1 MTVCPPHKDAVRPI
15 LYIKKY
21 SQSLFLSCRTSLDAH
36 EAVISSS
43 RLQSLNPVL
52 YLRCSLSKD
61 SLGLLN
67 ALFFPFLFFSLCLRL
82 FVTLEGMMLS
92 SLPLS
97 RFIALRHPV
106 VAGGSSRSFNI
117 LTLPYHKMYA
127 GLELRARKFGML
139 FIDSQ
144 FLRSLA
150 FDDA

>member
-1 MTVCPPHKDAVRPI
+1 M
-15 LYIKKY
+15 
-21 SQSLFLSCRTSLDAH
+21 
-36 EAVISSS
+36 
-43 RLQSLNPVL
+43 
-52 YLRCSLSKD
+52 
-61 SLGLLN
+61 
-67 ALFFPFLFFSLCLRL
+67 
-82 FVTLEGMMLS
+82 TLEGMMLS